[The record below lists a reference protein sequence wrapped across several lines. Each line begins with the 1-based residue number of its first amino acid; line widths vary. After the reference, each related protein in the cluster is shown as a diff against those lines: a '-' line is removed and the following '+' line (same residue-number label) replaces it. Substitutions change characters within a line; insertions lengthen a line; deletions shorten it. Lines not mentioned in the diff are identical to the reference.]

1 MLIIKQAPPS
11 NQLKVF
17 TFQLLLSGKKCSVCK
32 KKEENLDFN
41 AVIPIGIQE
50 MNLVA
55 YKMVLKTEIIYF
67 F

>member
-17 TFQLLLSGKKCSVCK
+17 TFQHLISGKKCSVS
-32 KKEENLDFN
+32 KKEENWDFN
-41 AVIPIGIQE
+41 AVIPIGVQE
-50 MNLVA
+50 MNLVT
-55 YKMVLKTEIIYF
+55 YKMVLKTEINF

>member
-17 TFQLLLSGKKCSVCK
+17 TFQLSSAPFL
-32 KKEENLDFN
+32 KKEENWDFN

-55 YKMVLKTEIIYF
+55 YKIVLKTEIIF
-67 F
+67 FFKQNFW